1 MGENFENT
9 NIQGEGQLAQDTEP
23 QPETDIADEGT
34 PSADTYEEAA
44 ADSLA
49 VNANSVASSST
60 LGKKIKLTKDETKQL
75 TKHILILVFLA
86 CFRSIT
92 TYMFTIPNGFAPGG
106 LGGISS
112 IIYNAVV
119 LVTDE
124 GSVLRT
130 VFDPGLMMF
139 IMNIPFI
146 IAAGIVLNK
155 KFALS
160 TFGIVSI
167 YSVLMFVLRVVG
179 CPQFDV
185 SDHEGLKI
193 LAALAGGATA
203 GFGLGIML
211 RHNMSMG
218 GTDIVG
224 KILHKKNPDTSAQRW
239 ILLCDCIVATCSGI
253 LGIINVV
260 GKGMEPSEAVVAVL
274 SPIFFSFVSLV
285 FGSITTDIVQA
296 GFLSSAVINIITD
309 KPDDISTAI
318 SERLHR
324 GVTMSTAIGCYTK
337 VEHKVLTCVVRKR
350 QISAVKK
357 IIEEVDPLA
366 FTYIVKAHEVA
377 GKGFHSAG

>member
-1 MGENFENT
+1 MRLAMGENFENT
-9 NIQGEGQLAQDTEP
+9 NIQSEELIESSSAS
-23 QPETDIADEGT
+23 TDV
-34 PSADTYEEAA
+34 SEEVA
-44 ADSLA
+44 ADSLTA
-49 VNANSVASSST
+49 GT
-60 LGKKIKLTKDETKQL
+60 LNGTDSALTQSATRDKKIKLTKDETKVL
-75 TKHILILVFLA
+75 AKHIIILVLLA
-86 CFRSIT
+86 CFRSVT
-92 TYMFTIPNGFAPGG
+92 TYMFIIPNGFAPGG

-112 IIYNAVV
+112 IIYNIVDILAPNNEI
-119 LVTDE
+119 LHTI
-124 GSVLRT
+124 
-130 VFDPGLMMF
+130 FDPGLMMF

-146 IAAGIVLNK
+146 GAAAFILNK
-155 KFALS
+155 KFAIS
-160 TFGIVSI
+160 TFGIVAI
-167 YSVLMFVLRVVG
+167 YSALMFLLRVVHF
-179 CPQFDV
+179 PQFNV
-185 SDHEGLKI
+185 SEQPEYKI

-211 RHNMSMG
+211 RYNMSMG

-239 ILLCDCIVATCSGI
+239 ILLCDCIVASLSGI
-253 LGIINVV
+253 LGVISLP
-260 GKGMEPSEAVVAVL
+260 KGIQASDAVVSIL
-274 SPIFFSFVSLV
+274 TPIFFSFVSLV